1 MLKFL
6 MKFQKILFIAA
17 ATEFG
22 AYPPLGIL
30 SVAAYIREKGFEV
43 GVIDYSGL
51 KITKERIRKDI
62 LKHNPDMVAI
72 GVLTGPGLTRAIMV
86 SDVAKELNKNVVWGG
101 PHPTILPHLTLSHS
115 TIDAVIMGEG
125 EYSLEEYIAYL
136 NGSNQEPKGM
146 GLKIDGKIKITPA
159 QDRFIDIDTK
169 PMPSWELIKDIDK
182 YFPYSKHNY
191 VLLEAN
197 RGCPY
202 KCGFCHHANEDV
214 KSYGG
219 KFRNMSAKRLLE
231 QFDYVKTLTKK
242 HISRMDI
249 GGDMHLTNQSFTEK
263 FVKELKDSGRNVGW
277 HTVSRFDVMTEK
289 MVDLIADAGCEGI
302 MLGCESGSPRIQK
315 MLGKTIN
322 LEKAKR
328 ITKKLRDNGIMVT
341 VTYMMGHPDET
352 LEEINLTKK
361 FMKEISADQNLLQIY
376 RPFPG
381 TPYFDLCLR
390 EHKLQMPKSLKEYV
404 TFGVLGHHA
413 NISKVPVSILLRE
426 FYKENAY
433 EQTRYFINQQRF
445 FLKRQMYDQFFDHFK
460 NNKFTFKIKE
470 FLTVSTR

>member
-1 MLKFL
+1 
-6 MKFQKILFIAA
+6 
-17 ATEFG
+17 
-22 AYPPLGIL
+22 
-30 SVAAYIREKGFEV
+30 
-43 GVIDYSGL
+43 
-51 KITKERIRKDI
+51 
-62 LKHNPDMVAI
+62 
-72 GVLTGPGLTRAIMV
+72 
-86 SDVAKELNKNVVWGG
+86 
-101 PHPTILPHLTLSHS
+101 
-115 TIDAVIMGEG
+115 
-125 EYSLEEYIAYL
+125 
-136 NGSNQEPKGM
+136 
-146 GLKIDGKIKITPA
+146 
-159 QDRFIDIDTK
+159 
-169 PMPSWELIKDIDK
+169 
-182 YFPYSKHNY
+182 
-191 VLLEAN
+191 
-197 RGCPY
+197 
-202 KCGFCHHANEDV
+202 
-214 KSYGG
+214 
-219 KFRNMSAKRLLE
+219 
-231 QFDYVKTLTKK
+231 
-242 HISRMDI
+242 
-249 GGDMHLTNQSFTEK
+249 
-263 FVKELKDSGRNVGW
+263 
-277 HTVSRFDVMTEK
+277 MTEK

-315 MLGKTIN
+315 MLGKTIS
-322 LEKAKR
+322 LEKAER
-328 ITKKLRDNGIMVT
+328 ITKKLRDKGIMVT

-413 NISKVPVSILLRE
+413 NISKVPISTLWKE